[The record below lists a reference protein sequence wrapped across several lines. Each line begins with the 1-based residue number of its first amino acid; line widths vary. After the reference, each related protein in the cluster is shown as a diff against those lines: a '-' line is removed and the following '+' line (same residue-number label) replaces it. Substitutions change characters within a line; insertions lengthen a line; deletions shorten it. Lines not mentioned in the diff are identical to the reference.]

1 MSSNKNK
8 LIGGH
13 KEYVKRTINRDNS
26 RTYNRGCVLMSRYPN
41 RIPSRPS
48 RPVQENKPSESA
60 SDLFKDVW
68 DVWAKNEKQRTNTTT
83 CEDYIRNLSVKNRDY
98 TIPTYRNS
106 TDNTFSTIVKNED
119 IKEIRL
125 IEGYIITSF
134 PVEAN
139 NRCQFFYLPTG
150 KKVSYNEI
158 TKVEEIQASQYS
170 GDPTNQLKK
179 IGFTDFYQL
188 YKYDYELRREVELC
202 IMATR

>member
-1 MSSNKNK
+1 
-8 LIGGH
+8 
-13 KEYVKRTINRDNS
+13 
-26 RTYNRGCVLMSRYPN
+26 MSRYPN
-41 RIPSRPS
+41 RIPDRPT
-48 RPVQENKPSESA
+48 RQIQENKPKEIKA
-60 SDLFKDVW
+60 SDLFKDYG
-68 DVWAKNEKQRTNTTT
+68 DMNSKPRTNTT
-83 CEDYIRNLSVKNRDY
+83 CEDYIRNLSVKNRNY

>member
-1 MSSNKNK
+1 
-8 LIGGH
+8 
-13 KEYVKRTINRDNS
+13 
-26 RTYNRGCVLMSRYPN
+26 MSRYPNRIPN

-83 CEDYIRNLSVKNRDY
+83 CEDYIRNLSVKNRNY
-98 TIPTYRNS
+98 TIPAYRNS

-125 IEGYIITSF
+125 VEGYIIVDFSI
-134 PVEAN
+134 EAN
-139 NRCQFFYLPTG
+139 NRVQYFYLPTG
-150 KKVSYNEI
+150 KKVDYKEI
-158 TKVEEIQASQYS
+158 TKVEKIEPSQYS
-170 GDPTNQLKK
+170 SDPTNQLKK
-179 IGFTDFYQL
+179 IGFTVFYQL
-188 YKYDYELRREVELC
+188 YKLNEFGLEVELC

>member
-1 MSSNKNK
+1 
-8 LIGGH
+8 
-13 KEYVKRTINRDNS
+13 
-26 RTYNRGCVLMSRYPN
+26 MSRYPN
-41 RIPSRPS
+41 RIPDRPT
-48 RPVQENKPSESA
+48 RQIQENKPKENKA
-60 SDLFKDVW
+60 SDLFKDYG
-68 DVWAKNEKQRTNTTT
+68 DMNSKPRTNTT
-83 CEDYIRNLSVKNRDY
+83 CEDYIRNLSVKNRNY